1 MTTAE
6 QRQKPW
12 VEALRE
18 ELGDA
23 VSSEPQDLQAHGN
36 DEGYRYENRPPE
48 CVAYAR
54 NKEDVVSVLR
64 VAREHAVPV
73 TARGAASS
81 LEGNVLPVR
90 GGISLDLTRMNR
102 VISVDPQS
110 MTVTV
115 EAGVR
120 RKELNRRLREHGLF
134 LSVDP
139 GADATV
145 GGMAGTNA
153 SGSNALE
160 YGSFRN
166 QVLGMEV
173 VLADGRVIRLG
184 SKARKSSSGYAL
196 GDLFVGS
203 EGTLGIIT
211 ELTLM
216 VHALPAVTASA
227 RALFPDVKSA
237 VEAAANLV
245 RQGLSLARLEMVDAE
260 CIRAVNRYKSADFPE
275 QTTLWIE
282 FHGGSEDAVA
292 DEIEVAKEICHDVGA
307 QGDMPVARTPEEY
320 ESLWEARHHAWYA
333 VDDYYED
340 QQLVSTDTC
349 VPVAKLPEAIGYT
362 QNLMREYSMV
372 APVVGH
378 VGDGNFHV
386 FFHVAPDDEGGWQ
399 RLGAV
404 MEGMVRK
411 ALELGGTSTGEHG
424 VGIRKKKYQ
433 ELEHEEALS
442 VMREVKE
449 LFDPLGILNP
459 GKVLP
464 ES

>member
-1 MTTAE
+1 
-6 QRQKPW
+6 
-12 VEALRE
+12 
-18 ELGDA
+18 
-23 VSSEPQDLQAHGN
+23 
-36 DEGYRYENRPPE
+36 
-48 CVAYAR
+48 
-54 NKEDVVSVLR
+54 
-64 VAREHAVPV
+64 
-73 TARGAASS
+73 
-81 LEGNVLPVR
+81 
-90 GGISLDLTRMNR
+90 
-102 VISVDPQS
+102 
-110 MTVTV
+110 
-115 EAGVR
+115 
-120 RKELNRRLREHGLF
+120 
-134 LSVDP
+134 
-139 GADATV
+139 
-145 GGMAGTNA
+145 
-153 SGSNALE
+153 
-160 YGSFRN
+160 
-166 QVLGMEV
+166 
-173 VLADGRVIRLG
+173 
-184 SKARKSSSGYAL
+184 
-196 GDLFVGS
+196 
-203 EGTLGIIT
+203 
-211 ELTLM
+211 
-216 VHALPAVTASA
+216 
-227 RALFPDVKSA
+227 
-237 VEAAANLV
+237 
-245 RQGLSLARLEMVDAE
+245 MVDAE

-386 FFHVAPDDEGGWQ
+386 FFHVAPDDEEGWQ
-399 RLGAV
+399 RLSAV

-433 ELEHEEALS
+433 ELEHGEALS